1 MNGTSLDDF
10 ISNLAGASLIYA
22 DPNLV
27 KDKRLKTIFPSENA
41 DLVVCDS
48 IDSLRKIKRKNKSVG
63 YYKKVVTNEDLDE
76 ISEASKEGAQFV
88 IVDATDWTLKFRLP
102 SSRR

>member
-48 IDSLRKIKRKNKSVG
+48 IDSLRKIKR
-63 YYKKVVTNEDLDE
+63 
-76 ISEASKEGAQFV
+76 
-88 IVDATDWTLKFRLP
+88 
-102 SSRR
+102 